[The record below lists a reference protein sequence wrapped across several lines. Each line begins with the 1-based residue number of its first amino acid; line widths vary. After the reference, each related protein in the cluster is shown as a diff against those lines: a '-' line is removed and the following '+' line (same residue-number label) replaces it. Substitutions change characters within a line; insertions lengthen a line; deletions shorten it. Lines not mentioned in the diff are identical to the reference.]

1 MDEFMKNFIKEY
13 SDIFFD
19 EFIVSYIRKNGEKL
33 FPELEK
39 NLCLEHYNT
48 IHKTNLNEN
57 DTELNPIECWVCKA
71 IKDRL

>member
-33 FPELEK
+33 FPEL
-39 NLCLEHYNT
+39 
-48 IHKTNLNEN
+48 
-57 DTELNPIECWVCKA
+57 
-71 IKDRL
+71 